1 MTQPAG
7 TRDDPAQMQPPPD
20 QSLTA
25 ELSQLQEE
33 LLAHLCEIDMEC
45 AQLGFASL
53 HEPPL
58 ADPA

>member
-7 TRDDPAQMQPPPD
+7 TQNDPAQMPPPD